1 MRSMKRMFMSITM
14 VLTAFL
20 SQAAETKSFE
30 KERYMDALNSISIA
44 EQQFNDE
51 VLDYTDCSVTMKGTI
66 DLGPIE
72 AEVSCTTTASTC
84 QKATMMAIS
93 CLSAAVKTVRAI
105 VM

>member
-1 MRSMKRMFMSITM
+1 MKRMIMSIAM

-20 SQAAETKSFE
+20 SQAAVSNSFE
-30 KERYMDALNSISIA
+30 KAKEIEKVISKSNA
-44 EQQFNDE
+44 EQQFNNKTKVNGE
-51 VLDYTDCSVTMKGTI
+51 CSVTMKGTI

-93 CLSAAVKTVRAI
+93 CLSAAVKTVRTI